1 MISYFTG
8 EIKMARTLR
17 WFPKMVLAQ
26 CCPCLHSC
34 LHADSQRGLRL
45 FLKNTTNW
53 GCGRYPESPWLACR
67 LLSSENSP
75 ILPTQLPCWRLPTQ
89 LHTGATTPAELT
101 VKIPKALWLQL
112 TTIVLL
118 GYCNPANT
126 QVQTCTSHSTW
137 RTVRSSSAAL
147 SWGSAV

>member
-112 TTIVLL
+112 TTPYRAPRLL
-118 GYCNPANT
+118 QSCQHPGANMHFPLNLEN
-126 QVQTCTSHSTW
+126 CKIIKCCSIM
-137 RTVRSSSAAL
+137 
-147 SWGSAV
+147 G